1 MKRNRDA
8 FKNKAEKGIV
18 LVRGVQGKIEIGIH
32 GGRID
37 SFSSVRSS
45 INIED
50 SLDLKEEA
58 TIIIAE
64 YGLADALS
72 LSVAITQE
80 VLYQKMLD
88 NKLYDEEGFYALSA
102 KEKAK
107 LIEEALDAAWN
118 EE

>member
-1 MKRNRDA
+1 MDTWW
-8 FKNKAEKGIV
+8 
-18 LVRGVQGKIEIGIH
+18 LVRSAIVEGKIEIGIH

-80 VLYQKMLD
+80 VLYQKMLN
-88 NKLYDEEGFYALSA
+88 NKLYDEEGFYALSV

>member
-1 MKRNRDA
+1 MERNRDV
-8 FKNKAEKGIV
+8 FKKKAEKGLV
-18 LVRGVQGKIEIGIH
+18 LVRGVGGKIEIGIH

-45 INIED
+45 IEIED
-50 SLDLKEEA
+50 SLDLKEDA

-64 YGLADALS
+64 HELADALS
-72 LSVAITQE
+72 LCVAITQE

-88 NKLYDEEGFYALSA
+88 NKLYDKEGFYALSV

-107 LIEEALDAAWN
+107 LIEEALNEAWDK
-118 EE
+118 E

>member
-8 FKNKAEKGIV
+8 FKKKAEKGVV

-45 INIED
+45 IDIES
-50 SLDLKEEA
+50 SLDLKEDV

-64 YGLADALS
+64 YGLAEALS

-107 LIEEALDAAWN
+107 LIEDALNDVWD